1 MLAWM
6 SYNFPFLPINLQVSS
21 STLAC
26 KIRKRSWLFVNIR
39 SKVFISSLRVFKHAI
54 SRARIYVLWIGICIS
69 CARACIHTVCLKQR
83 NRYGSRVQ
91 LNASSELIQRCG
103 VFAGICLCAVVYFRL
118 YLSFVWRCKVPFLF
132 SDFFHAADTVCDSAA
147 DAPLYFCLLFFPLVE
162 NNFLSSFFHIVRLC
176 FFMCDHHN
184 FH

>member
-6 SYNFPFLPINLQVSS
+6 SYNFPFLPINRQVSS

-54 SRARIYVLWIGICIS
+54 SRACIYVLWIGICIS

-91 LNASSELIQRCG
+91 LNASSELNQRCG

-132 SDFFHAADTVCDSAA
+132 FLIFSTPLIRFVLVLPV
-147 DAPLYFCLLFFPLVE
+147 APLYFCSLFFSLDWE
-162 NNFLSSFFHIVRLC
+162 YFFI
-176 FFMCDHHN
+176 
-184 FH
+184 